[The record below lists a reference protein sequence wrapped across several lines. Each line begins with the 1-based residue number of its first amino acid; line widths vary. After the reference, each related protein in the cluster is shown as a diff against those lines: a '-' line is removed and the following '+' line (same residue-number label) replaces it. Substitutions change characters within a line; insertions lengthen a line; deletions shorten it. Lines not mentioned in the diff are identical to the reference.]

1 MTATDR
7 HVRNDMYDGPAVE
20 LFETVKTTT
29 RIMDEARVKQAEAVA
44 ALISAHVT
52 PLDDFTDG
60 MHAVF
65 TSNPGTGPLVT
76 NGKAGQS
83 FNAGKVSHSAS
94 GSSSAFEPA
103 AATSQVGARVV
114 SADGPRATVGVD
126 DVVACVAL
134 PSGEVCT
141 VASVERVPEELPTP
155 TEGVLA
161 KVLDCTR
168 AQVVTQV
175 RKIMTA
181 VVLMPKLWSLV
192 RQGVIGFDR
201 VVYTAG
207 RAGRAGVCIPV
218 FDEMLTS
225 KRVDV
230 SWKTFKRHV
239 AEVLAMLTT
248 PETRAVN
255 ARRNRSVSYWVND
268 DGTATLSLTGPVLE
282 MEAFYQRVRGTARAI
297 MSNHIE
303 PFTARLTDEQQALF
317 ITENNGDVTEVRVGD
332 LGRVE
337 VDDDRLMDQLTLDL
351 ITGAKPSTTL
361 RVRVTRTGKQAPIKV
376 TYTKPDSPSTDEA
389 SGVEIARED
398 GTQAQ
403 TGNAPGAQAQGV
415 NATGAQA
422 QGGNATG
429 KDAKVADVNGGFAT
443 DGFGAGA
450 SGSGDADGSVWAEKC
465 EAKQAERVCEL
476 ELCVSMPEKEEWL
489 KSQASI
495 NLTVPVLHFLM
506 NNPPPGTEGI
516 PEEQRSERQRSG
528 KAPGPDKH
536 RPEPQDPGR
545 HETKERQSGRIHE
558 SREQRTEEQVFEH
571 QGSSAPS
578 GVGPGH
584 GEQLFNDQGSS
595 APQGVGV
602 PPGASEPVGAGG
614 EVDFGLP
621 VRVDPDV
628 RVPVMMNNRVPL
640 DAKTADEV
648 IAQAK
653 WVYRMFTDPQTGV
666 VLESAPTK
674 YYIPAA
680 LKRMVEARHPECSVP
695 WCAVPARVCEK
706 DHIEPFNHKDPENGG
721 LTVME
726 NLHPLCKRHHQ
737 EKTQKRLRVDRMDD
751 GSLAWVLPR
760 IGAMLVYPPESRI
773 NQLQYERLIEY
784 FDTGAQDI
792 SHTINN
798 YLATEHQ
805 PAHGAERTATNCPE
819 LGVDYGSEPTTVNRT
834 EPRTAPSSGQ
844 VNGHLSAAYPHEIA
858 DEYAI
863 AGEVFNGDTRP
874 WRPSEEPPPF

>member
-1 MTATDR
+1 MTTTDH

-52 PLDDFTDG
+52 PLDDFTGG

-76 NGKAGQS
+76 NGKVGQNS
-83 FNAGKVSHSAS
+83 NAGEVSHSAP
-94 GSSSAFEPA
+94 GSSSAVGSA
-103 AATSQVGARVV
+103 AASHVGARVV
-114 SADGPRATVGVD
+114 AADGPRVTVGVD

-161 KVLDCTR
+161 KILDCTR

-181 VVLMPKLWSLV
+181 AVLMPKLWSLAK
-192 RQGVIGFDR
+192 QGVIGFDR
-201 VVYTAG
+201 VLYTAG

-218 FDEMLTS
+218 FDELLTS

-230 SWKTFKRHV
+230 AWKTFKRHV
-239 AEVLAMLTT
+239 TEVLAMLTT

-255 ARRNRSVSYWVND
+255 AKRNRSVSYWVND

-297 MSNHIE
+297 MANHIE
-303 PFTARLTDEQQALF
+303 PFTARLTDEQKALF
-317 ITENNGDVTEVRVGD
+317 ITENNGEVSEVRVGD

-376 TYTKPDSPSTDEA
+376 TYTTPDGPNADA
-389 SGVEIARED
+389 SG
-398 GTQAQ
+398 
-403 TGNAPGAQAQGV
+403 QG
-415 NATGAQA
+415 
-422 QGGNATG
+422 
-429 KDAKVADVNGGFAT
+429 D
-443 DGFGAGA
+443 
-450 SGSGDADGSVWAEKC
+450 SGSVWAERR
-465 EAKQAERVCEL
+465 EARQAEDVYEL

-506 NNPPPGTEGI
+506 NNPPPGTGGI
-516 PEEQRSERQRSG
+516 PEEHRTERQRSG
-528 KAPGPDKH
+528 KAPGPDEH
-536 RPEPQDPGR
+536 RPEQQDSGR
-545 HETKERQSGRIHE
+545 YETKDRQSGRIHE
-558 SREQRTEEQVFEH
+558 SRKQRTEEQTPSRQNSGTPASSEQDFEY
-571 QGSSAPS
+571 QGSGAP
-578 GVGPGH
+578 PG
-584 GEQLFNDQGSS
+584 
-595 APQGVGV
+595 AGV
-602 PPGASEPVGAGG
+602 PPGASEPVGAGS
-614 EVDFGLP
+614 ELDFGLP
-621 VRVDPDV
+621 VKVDPGV
-628 RVPVMMNNRVPL
+628 RVPVMMNGRVPL
-640 DAKTADEV
+640 DTKTADEV
-648 IAQAK
+648 IARAK
-653 WVYRMFTDPQTGV
+653 WVYRMFTDPETGV

-680 LKRMVEARHPECSVP
+680 LKRMVEAMHPYCSVP

-721 LTVME
+721 LTVVE

-737 EKTQKRLRVDRMDD
+737 LKTQKRLRVDRMDD
-751 GSLAWVLPR
+751 GSLACVFPR

-773 NQLQYERLIEY
+773 NQHQYERLIEY
-784 FDTGAQDI
+784 FDTGDQDI
-792 SHTINN
+792 SHTINQ
-798 YLATEHQ
+798 YQ
-805 PAHGAERTATNCPE
+805 PTRHE
-819 LGVDYGSEPTTVNRT
+819 TVQRT
-834 EPRTAPSSGQ
+834 ETEATHS
-844 VNGHLSAAYPHEIA
+844 
-858 DEYAI
+858 

-874 WRPSEEPPPF
+874 WEPSNEPPPF

>member
-1 MTATDR
+1 MTTTIHDQ
-7 HVRNDMYDGPAVE
+7 HNDMYDRPAVE

-29 RIMDEARVKQAEAVA
+29 RLMDEARVKQAEAVA
-44 ALISAHVT
+44 ALISAHIA
-52 PLDDFTDG
+52 PLDDFTDR

-76 NGKAGQS
+76 NGKANSNKNPATGSVAHAHSQTTAHS
-83 FNAGKVSHSAS
+83 DLNPVSSRAGSNA
-94 GSSSAFEPA
+94 SSAFGPVTA
-103 AATSQVGARVV
+103 SHAGARVV
-114 SADGPRATVGVD
+114 PADGPRATVGVD
-126 DVVACVAL
+126 DVVACVVL

-168 AQVVTQV
+168 AQVVTLV

-192 RQGVIGFDR
+192 KQGVIGFDR
-201 VVYTAG
+201 VLYTAS

-239 AEVLAMLTT
+239 TEVLAMLTT
-248 PETRAVN
+248 PESRSET

-268 DGTATLSLTGPVLE
+268 DGTATLSLTGPMLE

-297 MSNHIE
+297 MANHIE
-303 PFTARLTDEQQALF
+303 PFTATLTDEQQALF
-317 ITENNGDVTEVRVGD
+317 ITENNGETTEVRVGD

-376 TYTKPDSPSTDEA
+376 TTVPVDVEHAGAKSGATR
-389 SGVEIARED
+389 GVEIVRED

-403 TGNAPGAQAQGV
+403 TRNAA
-415 NATGAQA
+415 GAQA
-422 QGGNATG
+422 QGGNAAG
-429 KDAKVADVNGGFAT
+429 PNANSAFESGIPAADANGVDV
-443 DGFGAGA
+443 
-450 SGSGDADGSVWAEKC
+450 SGVGDADGSVWADRC
-465 EAKQAERVCEL
+465 EAKQAEDVYEL

-516 PEEQRSERQRSG
+516 PEKQRSERQRSG
-528 KAPGPDKH
+528 KDPGPD
-536 RPEPQDPGR
+536 RPGPEQQNSGR
-545 HETKERQSGRIHE
+545 YETEDRQSGRIHE
-558 SREQRTEEQVFEH
+558 SRKQRTEEQVFEH
-571 QGSSAPS
+571 QESSAP
-578 GVGPGH
+578 P
-584 GEQLFNDQGSS
+584 
-595 APQGVGV
+595 GVGV
-602 PPGASEPVGAGG
+602 PPGDTETLSAEIAGSEF
-614 EVDFGLP
+614 DFGLP
-621 VRVDPDV
+621 IKVDPDV
-628 RVPVMMNNRVPL
+628 RAPVMMNGRVPL
-640 DAKTADEV
+640 DTKTADEV
-648 IAQAK
+648 IARAK

-666 VLESAPTK
+666 VLESTPTK
-674 YYIPAA
+674 YYIRAA
-680 LKRMVEARHPECSVP
+680 LKRMVEARHPDCSVP

-751 GSLAWVLPR
+751 GSLACVFPR

-773 NQLQYERLIEY
+773 NQYQYERLLEY
-784 FDTGAQDI
+784 FDTGDLDI
-792 SHTINN
+792 SDTINN
-798 YLATEHQ
+798 YLATEQASAHSSQ
-805 PAHGAERTATNCPE
+805 HDPAVT
-819 LGVDYGSEPTTVNRT
+819 
-834 EPRTAPSSGQ
+834 
-844 VNGHLSAAYPHEIA
+844 
-858 DEYAI
+858 DEYAL

-874 WRPSEEPPPF
+874 WEPSKEPPPF

>member
-1 MTATDR
+1 MTTTIHDQ
-7 HVRNDMYDGPAVE
+7 HNDMYDGPAVE

-29 RIMDEARVKQAEAVA
+29 RLMDEARVKQAEAVA
-44 ALISAHVT
+44 AVISAHVT
-52 PLDDFTDG
+52 LLDDFTDR

-76 NGKAGQS
+76 NGKANSNKNPATG
-83 FNAGKVSHSAS
+83 NASS
-94 GSSSAFEPA
+94 SSSAFGPVTA
-103 AATSQVGARVV
+103 PHAGARVV

-141 VASVERVPEELPTP
+141 VASVERVPDELPTP

-161 KVLDCTR
+161 KILDCTR
-168 AQVVTQV
+168 AQVVTLV

-192 RQGVIGFDR
+192 KQGVIGFDR
-201 VVYTAG
+201 VLYTAS

-239 AEVLAMLTT
+239 TEVLAMLTT
-248 PETRAVN
+248 PESRSET

-268 DGTATLSLTGPVLE
+268 DGTATLSLTGPMLE

-297 MSNHIE
+297 MANHIE
-303 PFTARLTDEQQALF
+303 PFTATLTDEQQALF
-317 ITENNGDVTEVRVGD
+317 ITENNGETTEVRVGD

-376 TYTKPDSPSTDEA
+376 TTVPVDVEHAGAKSGATR
-389 SGVEIARED
+389 GVEIVRED

-403 TGNAPGAQAQGV
+403 TRNAA
-415 NATGAQA
+415 GAQA
-422 QGGNATG
+422 QGGNAAG
-429 KDAKVADVNGGFAT
+429 PNANSAFESGIPAADANGVDV
-443 DGFGAGA
+443 
-450 SGSGDADGSVWAEKC
+450 SGVGDADGSVWADRC
-465 EAKQAERVCEL
+465 EAKQAEDVYEL

-516 PEEQRSERQRSG
+516 PEKQRSERQRSG
-528 KAPGPDKH
+528 KDPGPD
-536 RPEPQDPGR
+536 RPGPEQQNSGR
-545 HETKERQSGRIHE
+545 YETEDRQSGRIHE
-558 SREQRTEEQVFEH
+558 SRKQRTEEQVFEH
-571 QGSSAPS
+571 QESSAP
-578 GVGPGH
+578 P
-584 GEQLFNDQGSS
+584 
-595 APQGVGV
+595 GVGV
-602 PPGASEPVGAGG
+602 PPGDTETLSAEIAGSEF
-614 EVDFGLP
+614 DFGLP
-621 VRVDPDV
+621 IKVDPDV
-628 RVPVMMNNRVPL
+628 RAPVMMNGRVPL
-640 DAKTADEV
+640 DTKTADEV
-648 IAQAK
+648 IARAK

-666 VLESAPTK
+666 VLESTPTK
-674 YYIPAA
+674 YYIRAA
-680 LKRMVEARHPECSVP
+680 LKRMVEARHPDCSVP

-737 EKTQKRLRVDRMDD
+737 LKTQKRFRVDRMDD
-751 GSLAWVLPR
+751 GSLACVFPR

-773 NQLQYERLIEY
+773 NQYQYERLLEY
-784 FDTGAQDI
+784 FDTGDLDI
-792 SHTINN
+792 SDTINN
-798 YLATEHQ
+798 YLATE
-805 PAHGAERTATNCPE
+805 PASAH
-819 LGVDYGSEPTTVNRT
+819 
-834 EPRTAPSSGQ
+834 SSQ
-844 VNGHLSAAYPHEIA
+844 HDPAVT
-858 DEYAI
+858 DEYAL

-874 WRPSEEPPPF
+874 WEPSKEPPPF

>member
-1 MTATDR
+1 MTTTDH

-44 ALISAHVT
+44 SLISAHVT

-65 TSNPGTGPLVT
+65 TANPGTGPLVT
-76 NGKAGQS
+76 NGKANSHKNPATG
-83 FNAGKVSHSAS
+83 NASS
-94 GSSSAFEPA
+94 SSSAFGSVTA
-103 AATSQVGARVV
+103 SHAGARVV

-181 VVLMPKLWSLV
+181 VVLMPKLWSLAK
-192 RQGVIGFDR
+192 QGVIGFDR
-201 VVYTAG
+201 VLYTAG

-218 FDEMLTS
+218 FDDMLTS

-239 AEVLAMLTT
+239 NEVLAMLTT
-248 PETRAVN
+248 PESRSETAK
-255 ARRNRSVSYWVND
+255 RNRSVSYWVND

-297 MSNHIE
+297 MANHIE

-317 ITENNGDVTEVRVGD
+317 ITENNGETSEMRVGD

-376 TYTKPDSPSTDEA
+376 TYTTPDSPSADDAE
-389 SGVEIARED
+389 VILEN
-398 GTQAQ
+398 GTQPQ
-403 TGNAPGAQAQGV
+403 TK

-429 KDAKVADVNGGFAT
+429 EQAQSASAST
-443 DGFGAGA
+443 TEPYGA
-450 SGSGDADGSVWAEKC
+450 SAAGELRADGPGPGDAGGSVWADRC
-465 EAKQAERVCEL
+465 EARQAEDVYEL

-489 KSQASI
+489 KSQAGI
-495 NLTVPVLHFLM
+495 TVTVPVVHFLLDT
-506 NNPPPGTEGI
+506 PPPGTEGR
-516 PEEQRSERQRSG
+516 PEEQRSERQRPG
-528 KAPGPDKH
+528 KDPGVDKH
-536 RPEPQDPGR
+536 RPENHDLGR
-545 HETKERQSGRIHE
+545 RETEEYSFRVEENEYRSSE
-558 SREQRTEEQVFEH
+558 TYETEEQTFGSHETGERAFVD
-571 QGSSAPS
+571 QGNSVSSGA
-578 GVGPGH
+578 GPGND
-584 GEQLFNDQGSS
+584 EQLFDDQGTGMS
-595 APQGVGV
+595 
-602 PPGASEPVGAGG
+602 PGASSPPGDGEPLSDGAGS
-614 EVDFGLP
+614 ELDYGLP
-621 VRVDPDV
+621 IKVDPDV

-640 DAKTADEV
+640 DTKTADEV
-648 IAQAK
+648 IARAK
-653 WVYRMFTDPQTGV
+653 WVYRMFTDPETGV

-680 LKRMVEARHPECSVP
+680 LKRMVEARHPECSAP

-737 EKTQKRLRVDRMDD
+737 EKTQKRLRVDKMDD
-751 GSLAWVLPR
+751 GSLAWVFPR

-784 FDTGAQDI
+784 FDTGDQDI
-792 SHTINN
+792 SDTINE
-798 YLATEHQ
+798 YLATEHET
-805 PAHGAERTATNCPE
+805 AHRPEPETVRTPDSTTTNDP
-819 LGVDYGSEPTTVNRT
+819 

-844 VNGHLSAAYPHEIA
+844 VNGHLSAAYPREVT
-858 DEYAI
+858 DEYAL
-863 AGEVFNGDTRP
+863 AGEAFNGDTRP
-874 WRPSEEPPPF
+874 WQPNEEPPPF

>member
-1 MTATDR
+1 MTATDH
-7 HVRNDMYDGPAVE
+7 HVRNDMYDGLAVE

-29 RIMDEARVKQAEAVA
+29 RIMDEARVRQAEAVA
-44 ALISAHVT
+44 ALMSAHIA

-83 FNAGKVSHSAS
+83 SGVQAS
-94 GSSSAFEPA
+94 
-103 AATSQVGARVV
+103 
-114 SADGPRATVGVD
+114 VGVD

-134 PSGEVCT
+134 PSGEICM

-192 RQGVIGFDR
+192 KQGVIGFDR
-201 VVYTAG
+201 VLYTVG
-207 RAGRAGVCIPV
+207 RVGRAGVCIPV
-218 FDEMLTS
+218 FDDMLTS

-230 SWKTFKRHV
+230 PWKTFKRHV
-239 AEVLAMLTT
+239 NEVLAMLTT
-248 PETRAVN
+248 PESRSET

-297 MSNHIE
+297 MANHIE
-303 PFTARLTDEQQALF
+303 PFTATLTDEQQALF
-317 ITENNGDVTEVRVGD
+317 ITENNGETTEVRVGD

-361 RVRVTRTGKQAPIKV
+361 RVRVTRTGKQAPIRV
-376 TYTKPDSPSTDEA
+376 TYTTPEGPSTDEA
-389 SGVEIARED
+389 G
-398 GTQAQ
+398 
-403 TGNAPGAQAQGV
+403 PG
-415 NATGAQA
+415 
-422 QGGNATG
+422 
-429 KDAKVADVNGGFAT
+429 D
-443 DGFGAGA
+443 
-450 SGSGDADGSVWAEKC
+450 SGSVWADRC
-465 EAKQAERVCEL
+465 EARQAEDVYEL

-495 NLTVPVLHFLM
+495 TLTMPVLHFLM

-516 PEEQRSERQRSG
+516 PEEQRTERQRSG
-528 KAPGPDKH
+528 NDPGSDRP
-536 RPEPQDPGR
+536 RPEQQDSGR
-545 HETKERQSGRIHE
+545 YETEDRQSGRIHE
-558 SREQRTEEQVFEH
+558 SRKQRTEEQVFEH
-571 QGSSAPS
+571 QGSSAP
-578 GVGPGH
+578 
-584 GEQLFNDQGSS
+584 
-595 APQGVGV
+595 
-602 PPGASEPVGAGG
+602 PGADSAAGSEF
-614 EVDFGLP
+614 DFGLP
-621 VRVDPDV
+621 VRVDPGA
-628 RVPVMMNNRVPL
+628 RAPVMMNGRVPL
-640 DAKTADEV
+640 DAKTADSV
-648 IAQAK
+648 VSQVK
-653 WVYRMFTDPQTGV
+653 WLYRMFTDPKTGV

-680 LKRMVEARHPECSVP
+680 LKRMVEARHPDCSVP

-706 DHIEPFNHKDPENGG
+706 DHIEPFNHQDPENGG

-737 EKTQKRLRVDRMDD
+737 LKTQKRLRVDRMDD
-751 GSLAWVLPR
+751 GSLACVFPR
-760 IGAMLVYPPESRI
+760 IGAMLVYPPGSRI
-773 NQLQYERLIEY
+773 NQYQYERLLEY
-784 FDTGAQDI
+784 FDTGDQDI
-792 SHTINN
+792 SHTINQ
-798 YLATEHQ
+798 YRPTGHETAHRPD
-805 PAHGAERTATNCPE
+805 PAPAQG
-819 LGVDYGSEPTTVNRT
+819 
-834 EPRTAPSSGQ
+834 
-844 VNGHLSAAYPHEIA
+844 
-858 DEYAI
+858 

-874 WRPSEEPPPF
+874 WEPSNEPPPF

>member
-1 MTATDR
+1 MTMATYDQ
-7 HVRNDMYDGPAVE
+7 HNDMYDGPAVE

-52 PLDDFTDG
+52 LLDDFTDR

-103 AATSQVGARVV
+103 AATSKVGARVV

-141 VASVERVPEELPTP
+141 VASVERVPDELPTP

-168 AQVVTQV
+168 AQVVTLV

-192 RQGVIGFDR
+192 KQGVIGFDR
-201 VVYTAG
+201 VLYTAG

-230 SWKTFKRHV
+230 PWKTYRRHV
-239 AEVLAMLTT
+239 NEVLAMLTA
-248 PETRAVN
+248 PETQAEN
-255 ARRNRSVSYWVND
+255 AKRNRSVSYWVND

-297 MSNHIE
+297 MANHIE

-317 ITENNGDVTEVRVGD
+317 ITENNGEVSEVRVGD

-361 RVRVTRTGKQAPIKV
+361 RVRVTRTGKQAPIRV
-376 TYTKPDSPSTDEA
+376 TYTTPDNLSTDDAE
-389 SGVEIARED
+389 VILEN

-403 TGNAPGAQAQGV
+403 TRNAAGAQAQGV
-415 NATGAQA
+415 NA
-422 QGGNATG
+422 
-429 KDAKVADVNGGFAT
+429 
-443 DGFGAGA
+443 AGA
-450 SGSGDADGSVWAEKC
+450 DANRADTSGVGDADGSVWADRR
-465 EAKQAERVCEL
+465 EARQAEDVYEL

-528 KAPGPDKH
+528 KDPGPDEH
-536 RPEPQDPGR
+536 RPEQQNSGR
-545 HETKERQSGRIHE
+545 YETEDRQSGRIHE
-558 SREQRTEEQVFEH
+558 SRKQRTEEQVFEH

-595 APQGVGV
+595 APPGVGV
-602 PPGASEPVGAGG
+602 PPGDTETLSAEIAGSEF
-614 EVDFGLP
+614 DFGLP
-621 VRVDPDV
+621 IKVDPDV
-628 RVPVMMNNRVPL
+628 RAPVMMNGRVPL
-640 DAKTADEV
+640 DTKTADEV
-648 IAQAK
+648 IARAK

-680 LKRMVEARHPECSVP
+680 LKRMVEARHPDCSAP

-737 EKTQKRLRVDRMDD
+737 LKTQKRLRVDRMDD
-751 GSLAWVLPR
+751 GSLACVFPR

-773 NQLQYERLIEY
+773 NQYQYERLIEY
-784 FDTGAQDI
+784 FDTGDLDI
-792 SHTINN
+792 SDTINN
-798 YLATEHQ
+798 YLATEQASAHSSQ
-805 PAHGAERTATNCPE
+805 HDPAVT
-819 LGVDYGSEPTTVNRT
+819 
-834 EPRTAPSSGQ
+834 
-844 VNGHLSAAYPHEIA
+844 

-863 AGEVFNGDTRP
+863 AAEVFNGRNHSWNT
-874 WRPSEEPPPF
+874 SNEPPPF

>member
-1 MTATDR
+1 MTTTIHDQ
-7 HVRNDMYDGPAVE
+7 HNDMYDGPAVE

-29 RIMDEARVKQAEAVA
+29 RLMDEARVKQAEAVA
-44 ALISAHVT
+44 ALMSAHIA

-83 FNAGKVSHSAS
+83 SGVQAS
-94 GSSSAFEPA
+94 
-103 AATSQVGARVV
+103 
-114 SADGPRATVGVD
+114 VGVD

-134 PSGEVCT
+134 PTGEVCT

-181 VVLMPKLWSLV
+181 VVLMPKLWSLAK
-192 RQGVIGFDR
+192 QGVIGFDR
-201 VVYTAG
+201 VLYTAG

-218 FDEMLTS
+218 FDELLTS

-239 AEVLAMLTT
+239 TEVLAMLTT
-248 PETRAVN
+248 PETRVEN
-255 ARRNRSVSYWVND
+255 AHRNRSVSYWVND

-297 MSNHIE
+297 MANHIE
-303 PFTARLTDEQQALF
+303 PFTATLTDEQQALF
-317 ITENNGDVTEVRVGD
+317 ITEDNGDVSEVRVGD

-376 TYTKPDSPSTDEA
+376 TTVPVDAERAGAGSGAA
-389 SGVEIARED
+389 SGVESVRED

-403 TGNAPGAQAQGV
+403 TRNAAGAQAQGL
-415 NATGAQA
+415 NATGA
-422 QGGNATG
+422 
-429 KDAKVADVNGGFAT
+429 DVNGA
-443 DGFGAGA
+443 DA
-450 SGSGDADGSVWAEKC
+450 SGPGDADGSVWAEKC
-465 EAKQAERVCEL
+465 EAKEAEGVYEL

-495 NLTVPVLHFLM
+495 ILTVPVLHFLM
-506 NNPPPGTEGI
+506 DNPPPGTEGI
-516 PEEQRSERQRSG
+516 REEQSAERQRSG
-528 KAPGPDKH
+528 KDPGPDEH
-536 RPEPQDPGR
+536 RPEQHILSRQNSGTPASSEQD
-545 HETKERQSGRIHE
+545 
-558 SREQRTEEQVFEH
+558 FEY
-571 QGSSAPS
+571 QGSSAP
-578 GVGPGH
+578 PGT
-584 GEQLFNDQGSS
+584 
-595 APQGVGV
+595 GV
-602 PPGASEPVGAGG
+602 PPGASEPVGASS
-614 EVDFGLP
+614 ELDYGLP

-640 DAKTADEV
+640 DTKTADEV
-648 IAQAK
+648 ITRAK
-653 WVYRMFTDPQTGV
+653 WVYRMFTDPETGV

-680 LKRMVEARHPECSVP
+680 LKRMVEARHPECSAP

-737 EKTQKRLRVDRMDD
+737 EKTQKRLRVDKMDD
-751 GSLAWVLPR
+751 GSLACVFPR

-773 NQLQYERLIEY
+773 NQLQYERLLEY
-784 FDTGAQDI
+784 FDTGDQDI

-798 YLATEHQ
+798 YLATEHTSTHSQ
-805 PAHGAERTATNCPE
+805 
-819 LGVDYGSEPTTVNRT
+819 
-834 EPRTAPSSGQ
+834 APSRRTPQ
-844 VNGHLSAAYPHEIA
+844 QTDKVT
-858 DEYAI
+858 DEYAL
-863 AGEVFNGDTRP
+863 AGEVFNGRNHSWNT
-874 WRPSEEPPPF
+874 SNEPPPF